1 MICSAVDEAWNSSEW
16 IFFIESTTDQHLLS
30 ITYHSIVQSALTMH
44 ISNIYR
50 APQMGYLEGKGGRY
64 VSRRSISEAKSLMF
78 VLRRPTMSSPTC
90 VSPSWA
96 GRRRSGPSSRWGLW
110 ARASPSGTSRGSSA
124 SVTIIDNEDGEVTHK
139 HVTNVSFPGF
149 PP

>member
-1 MICSAVDEAWNSSEW
+1 
-16 IFFIESTTDQHLLS
+16 
-30 ITYHSIVQSALTMH
+30 MH

-64 VSRRSISEAKSLMF
+64 VSQRSISEAKSLMF

-110 ARASPSGTSRGSSA
+110 ARASPSGISRGSSTVQCHYHEVCHILTCCQFSIARLSTMSCDVNWTKAKDDRITNWYWNKQA
-124 SVTIIDNEDGEVTHK
+124 SHGTLITLFHSCL
-139 HVTNVSFPGF
+139 T
-149 PP
+149 